1 MEPPHE
7 PGLSGLLSRQF
18 KRFATSVAI
27 RDDEC
32 HLSYA
37 QLHAK
42 ALNLVYQIRC
52 LQVQPEVPIGILS
65 PRGIN
70 HVVSQIA
77 VIYAGATC
85 VPLDVNHP
93 VQYLANLLRNLDIS
107 ILLTDKANS
116 HRLEAHGFSQIV
128 VDHRSMLTLVCE
140 ELGYDV
146 IDLQPSQYRSHIFHT
161 SGSTGRPKPVQV
173 LARGIINYCLNETF
187 VPVHEGQQF
196 GHLSNVTF
204 DVSIMETLG
213 SFLRGAT
220 AVVLDRDTVLDPARL
235 VKRIREDKIDVL
247 WQTPA
252 LLATTIN
259 AYPQA
264 YITVDTLLTG
274 GEVVTA
280 QLARK
285 VLIYGPPKRLLNLYG
300 PTECTMFSTFHNISM
315 DDVERGNISI
325 GKPMDGYEVIVVN
338 DNLDVLPHG
347 EVGELVIG
355 GKGVAGG
362 YLSES
367 KKPGN
372 AFIQLGHF
380 CPNQQVYRTGDLGRW
395 NSAGLLEFVGRRDNQ
410 VKIRGHRI
418 ELEAVEAILMA
429 TGLVSAA
436 AAVKIDVD
444 SNSDAESI
452 LLACVVPISE
462 DTNPLTIRQAY
473 TKNAPYLMLP
483 RLEVVGHLP
492 LTNTHKI
499 DRRKLVE
506 QYSERIGQK
515 RTSPLHEPLSP
526 IQQIVADVFGSQMGP
541 EDNFFVMGGSSLHA
555 ARLVSRVKED
565 LGVQLRIAMV
575 YEHPT
580 QLELINL
587 IESLQKGEVW
597 TDKNETLWQ
606 PDLNLG
612 KDMRPIPGDIVDW
625 TTQSEGRVFLT
636 GVTGFI
642 GIFLLKELLLRS
654 NVQRVA
660 CLVRA
665 TDELEAVKRI
675 LKALDLY
682 GLRLSHMEKIWAIP
696 GDFSKENL
704 GLGGEVYDYFAEW
717 ASIIFHLGARVN
729 WIEPYEAHRQANVLG
744 LLNMIQFANTK
755 RPKAIHYV
763 SSTSVYGPT
772 GLLTGATYIPEDEN
786 PESHLAALKYD
797 TGYTQSKSVAE
808 VIAWNAIANGLA
820 VTIHRP
826 GFVLGHSE
834 TGIGNSEDFFSRVVP
849 SCVGMGCYPAL
860 SEHRDAFVSV
870 DFVVLALLHIASSE
884 KFFGRAYNLVE
895 PHGDAVISLSEIF
908 EGISAALPA
917 GSLIEVPY
925 GDWVGKC
932 QSRTYAKTQHP
943 LKPLMPMLEETV
955 LDNKTRWELQARMPV
970 VGTESLRN
978 ALRASP
984 NLLCFPTIRTLLPKY
999 IRYWLEMAER
1009 RSNYIENIGR
1019 QGQMGLDL

>member
-1 MEPPHE
+1 METPHE
-7 PGLSGLLSRQF
+7 LGLSRLLSQQF
-18 KRFATSVAI
+18 KRFATSLAI
-27 RDDEC
+27 RDDEG
-32 HLSYA
+32 HVSYA

-42 ALNLVYQIRC
+42 ALNLAYHIRF
-52 LQVQPEVPIGILS
+52 LQVKTEVPIGILS
-65 PRGIN
+65 PRGID

-77 VIYAGATC
+77 VIYAGGTC

-93 VQYLANLLRNLDIS
+93 DHYLIDILRNIDIS
-107 ILLTDKANS
+107 VLLTDRANS
-116 HRLEAHGFSQIV
+116 HRLEAQGLSQIA
-128 VDHRSMLTLVCE
+128 VDHRSLHTVVCE
-140 ELGYDV
+140 ELGQDV
-146 IDLQPSQYRSHIFHT
+146 IDLPPSQYRSHIFHT

-187 VPVHEGQQF
+187 VPVREGQQF
-196 GHLSNVTF
+196 AHLSNVTF

-252 LLATTIN
+252 LLAVTIN

-264 YITVDTLLTG
+264 YITVETLLTG

-285 VLIYGPPKRLLNLYG
+285 VLEYGPPKRLLNLYG
-300 PTECTMFSTFHNISM
+300 PTECTMFSTFHDISIE
-315 DDVERGNISI
+315 DVERGTIPI
-325 GKPMDGYEVIVVN
+325 GKPMSGYEVIVVN
-338 DNLDVLPHG
+338 DSLDVLPRG

-367 KKPGN
+367 EKPGN

-380 CPNQQVYRTGDLGRW
+380 YPDQQVYRTGDLGRW
-395 NSAGLLEFVGRRDNQ
+395 NPTGLLEFVGRRDNQ

-429 TGLVSAA
+429 TGLISAA
-436 AAVKIDVD
+436 AAVKIDAD
-444 SNSDAESI
+444 SNSDAESL

-473 TKNAPYLMLP
+473 TRNAPYLMLP
-483 RLEVVGHLP
+483 RLEVVDRLP

-499 DRRKLVE
+499 DRGKLIE
-506 QYSERIGQK
+506 RYSKTIGQ
-515 RTSPLHEPLSP
+515 RMTLDEPLSP
-526 IQQIVADVFGSQMGP
+526 IQQILMDVFGSQMGP
-541 EDNFFVMGGSSLHA
+541 DDNFFVMGGSSLHA

-565 LGVQLRIAMV
+565 LGIQLRIAMV
-575 YEHPT
+575 YENPT
-580 QLELINL
+580 QLELIKL
-587 IESLQKGEVW
+587 IESLRKGEEW
-597 TDKNETLWQ
+597 TDKIETLWQ
-606 PDLNLG
+606 PDLDLG
-612 KDMRPIPGDIVDW
+612 KDLRPIPGDTVDW
-625 TTQSEGRVFLT
+625 TIESEGRVFLT

-642 GIFLLKELLLRS
+642 GTFLLNEMLLRP

-665 TDELEAVKRI
+665 RDEIEAIKRI
-675 LKALDLY
+675 VKTFDRY
-682 GLRLSHMEKIWAIP
+682 GLRPYHMEKLWAVP
-696 GDFSKENL
+696 GDFSKEYL
-704 GLGGEVYDYFAEW
+704 GLDRETLDYFAEW
-717 ASIIFHLGARVN
+717 TSIIFHLGARVN

-744 LLNMIQFANTK
+744 LLNMIRFANTK
-755 RPKAIHYV
+755 RLKAFHYI

-772 GLLTGATYIPEDEN
+772 GLLTGATYIPEIEN
-786 PESHLAALKYD
+786 PKSHLVALKYD
-797 TGYTQSKSVAE
+797 TGYSQSKSVAE

-820 VTIHRP
+820 VAIHRP

-834 TGIGNSEDFFSRVVP
+834 TGIGNSEDFLSRVVP
-849 SCVGMGCYPAL
+849 SCVDMGCYPAL

-870 DFVVLALLHIASSE
+870 DFVVLALLHIASSD
-884 KFFGRAYNLVE
+884 KSLSRAYNLVE
-895 PHGDAVISLSEIF
+895 PHGDAMTSFSEIF
-908 EGISAALPA
+908 ECISAALPA

-925 GDWVGKC
+925 GEWVEKC

-970 VGTESLRN
+970 VGTENLRN
-978 ALRASP
+978 ALRMSP
-984 NLLCFPTIRTLLPKY
+984 SLLCFPAIRALLPKY
-999 IRYWLEMAER
+999 IQHWLEMG
-1009 RSNYIENIGR
+1009 S
-1019 QGQMGLDL
+1019 QV